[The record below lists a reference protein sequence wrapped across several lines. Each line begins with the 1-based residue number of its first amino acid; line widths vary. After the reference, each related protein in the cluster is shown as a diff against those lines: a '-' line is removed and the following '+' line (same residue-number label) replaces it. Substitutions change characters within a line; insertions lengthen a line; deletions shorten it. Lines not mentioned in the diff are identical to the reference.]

1 MSVKGAAIFD
11 MSAGSI
17 DKFSF
22 GIKNSG
28 ITTISGTAAV
38 SSATGAYT
46 NWIMTFSNAA
56 ISGSSCGVE
65 IASGGK
71 FIMESGTVSGASGK
85 QAVLCSNGT
94 FDMNG
99 GTVTGGTSYGVM
111 LSGTSAKFNLSGGT
125 VSALNPTEQSAVY
138 ANSPGFTLNAAAA
151 TVNGRISLPDP
162 TYVINLSGVPG
173 VGKTFDVAVGP
184 SHTSGVSVVVPTNPL
199 TDASSYEAHFIL
211 KNYTDKF
218 TIGGYGNDLIL
229 LEIGIY
235 LDGQNGGDGN
245 TGRSPAQAVKTFAE
259 AKTKLIGL
267 AQEQKD

>member
-1 MSVKGAAIFD
+1 
-11 MSAGSI
+11 
-17 DKFSF
+17 
-22 GIKNSG
+22 
-28 ITTISGTAAV
+28 
-38 SSATGAYT
+38 
-46 NWIMTFSNAA
+46 MTFSNAA

-173 VGKTFDVAVGP
+173 VGKTFDVAVGRVIP
-184 SHTSGVSVVVPTNPL
+184 PASAWWFPPTRLQTLQAMRRILSSKITL
-199 TDASSYEAHFIL
+199 TNL
-211 KNYTDKF
+211 
-218 TIGGYGNDLIL
+218 
-229 LEIGIY
+229 
-235 LDGQNGGDGN
+235 
-245 TGRSPAQAVKTFAE
+245 RSAVMET
-259 AKTKLIGL
+259 T
-267 AQEQKD
+267 